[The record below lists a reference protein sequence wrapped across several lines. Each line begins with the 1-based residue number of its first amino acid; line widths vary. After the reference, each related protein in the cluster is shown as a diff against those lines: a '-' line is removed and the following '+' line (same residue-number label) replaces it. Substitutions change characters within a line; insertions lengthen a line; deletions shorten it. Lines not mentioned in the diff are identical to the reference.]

1 MRSPFDPRATE
12 ESDGP
17 GRLPL
22 GSMIGP
28 GPGRP
33 PMPMGFVAPPGAP
46 PWLTWLQ
53 VGLTSML
60 AVLLAVSLVRS
71 REQSIETQRLRQRIR
86 LLEASRSFDRS
97 AAQDQ
102 QIQSVIGR
110 VQTLE
115 EVVSRRLQ
123 ASERERQRLEQQLL
137 ELHTN
142 PRPGRLTPGIAPQ
155 VLMPTPAVTP
165 RLQGASQA
173 PAAGTMPLRPPPQLP

>member
-1 MRSPFDPRATE
+1 ME
-12 ESDGP
+12 ETDIP
-17 GRLPL
+17 GRLPR
-22 GSMIGP
+22 GSMLP
-28 GPGRP
+28 PGRP
-33 PMPMGFVAPPGAP
+33 PLPMGFVAPPGAP
-46 PWLTWLQ
+46 PWLSWLQ

-86 LLEASRSFDRS
+86 VLESSRSFDRS
-97 AAQDQ
+97 AAQDE
-102 QIQSVIGR
+102 QIQAVIGR

-155 VLMPTPAVTP
+155 GPMPTPTPSP
-165 RLQGASQA
+165 RLQGSSKPASV
-173 PAAGTMPLRPPPQLP
+173 GTMPLRPPPQLP

>member
-1 MRSPFDPRATE
+1 MRPPLDPRAME
-12 ESDGP
+12 ENDS
-17 GRLPL
+17 
-22 GSMIGP
+22 
-28 GPGRP
+28 PGRP
-33 PMPMGFVAPPGAP
+33 PRALMLPPDRPPLPMGFVAPPGTP
-46 PWLTWLQ
+46 PWLSWLQ
-53 VGLTSML
+53 VGLTTML

-86 LLEASRSFDRS
+86 LLEANRSFDRS
-97 AAQDQ
+97 AAQDE

-142 PRPGRLTPGIAPQ
+142 PRPGRLSPGIAPQ
-155 VLMPTPAVTP
+155 VPLPAP
-165 RLQGASQA
+165 SASPQPQGAPKPSA
-173 PAAGTMPLRPPPQLP
+173 INTMPLRPPQQLP

>member
-12 ESDGP
+12 QADGP
-17 GRLPL
+17 GRLPR
-22 GSMIGP
+22 GSMVDP
-28 GPGRP
+28 GPRP
-33 PMPMGFVAPPGAP
+33 PMPIGFVAPPGAP

-86 LLEASRSFDRS
+86 LLEASRGFDRS

-115 EVVSRRLQ
+115 DVVSRRLQ

-142 PRPGRLTPGIAPQ
+142 PRPGRLSPGIAPQ
-155 VLMPTPAVTP
+155 VPMPTPAETP
-165 RLQGASQA
+165 RLQRASQA